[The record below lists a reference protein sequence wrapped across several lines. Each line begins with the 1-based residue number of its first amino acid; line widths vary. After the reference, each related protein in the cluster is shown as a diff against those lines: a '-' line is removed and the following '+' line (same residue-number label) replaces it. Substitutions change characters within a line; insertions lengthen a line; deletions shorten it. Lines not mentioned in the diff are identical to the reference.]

1 MFLEYSPLLPKSP
14 NLKYIEIETSEAFCA
29 DKTGKNEEN
38 PIAILKKTS
47 HQYSLG
53 CRPDLTERITLAP
66 SHW

>member
-38 PIAILKKTS
+38 PIAILKKHLISTV
-47 HQYSLG
+47 
-53 CRPDLTERITLAP
+53 
-66 SHW
+66 